1 MLKGRRNEMFAV
13 VFERNDQKPD
23 EVYYYNKK
31 DSAEYHFDLFSDD
44 DSGMYSKISIID
56 VDEKREIR
64 YNRLDFDAM
73 M

>member
-1 MLKGRRNEMFAV
+1 MFAV

>member
-1 MLKGRRNEMFAV
+1 MFAV
-13 VFERNDQKPD
+13 VFERKDENPD

-31 DSAEYHFDLFSDD
+31 ESAEYHFYLFSDD
-44 DSGMYSKISIID
+44 ASGMYSKISIID

-64 YNRLDFDAM
+64 YNRLDTDAM